1 MPTKLNLRLQIQ
13 DDPLL
18 KYEDTRSHSRVST
31 LSSEGW
37 KAAYL
42 IQIEIVN
49 LKSLVVLRGDEKS
62 DQFPVSIYLTV
73 HMPCT
78 VLKVYP

>member
-1 MPTKLNLRLQIQ
+1 VSRKFKESEELKSSEDEINMPTKLNLRLQIQ

-42 IQIEIVN
+42 I
-49 LKSLVVLRGDEKS
+49 
-62 DQFPVSIYLTV
+62 
-73 HMPCT
+73 
-78 VLKVYP
+78 